1 MPLFLGILARARP
14 SRAAFLTILTA
25 FSSRFHLDLSSILT
39 ATLPA
44 SPLSALSYILFSCLA
59 SAATARIRICGKSV
73 YERIFV
79 NGYTARIRIC
89 GTWISA
95 FRICGTR
102 ISALHTPI
110 PPWRDAKTRPT
121 PSPAASIAKLN
132 HIASHSVSLRYTPLT
147 PAPHPRL
154 AAQTAHTRPTSP
166 PRPVRWAAC
175 PMGGLSDGWPVR
187 WAACLMGGLSDGRPV

>member
-59 SAATARIRICGKSV
+59 SAATARIRIYGKSV
-73 YERIFV
+73 YERLFV
-79 NGYTARIRIC
+79 YGYTARIRTC
-89 GTWISA
+89 GTWIA
-95 FRICGTR
+95 
-102 ISALHTPI
+102 ALHTPI
-110 PPWRDAKTRPT
+110 PPLRDAKTRPT
-121 PSPAASIAKLN
+121 PSPDASIAPLN

-147 PAPHPRL
+147 PRPHPRL
-154 AAQTAHTRPTSP
+154 AAHTRATPP
-166 PRPVRWAAC
+166 PRRSHTRQHRLRHSR
-175 PMGGLSDGWPVR
+175 GLRPW
-187 WAACLMGGLSDGRPV
+187 GRDCDT